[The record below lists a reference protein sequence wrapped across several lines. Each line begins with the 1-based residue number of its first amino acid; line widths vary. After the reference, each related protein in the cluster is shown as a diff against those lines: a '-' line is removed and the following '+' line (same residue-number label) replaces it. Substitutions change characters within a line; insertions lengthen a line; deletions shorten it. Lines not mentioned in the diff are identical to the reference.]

1 MVELSNSTVVHCITT
16 GVALVL
22 AAVLLHVLVKVGLV
36 IPNDAL
42 MALGL
47 WLFWIGVTVV
57 SLFVV
62 LFFVFNDIV

>member
-1 MVELSNSTVVHCITT
+1 MVELSNSTVVHSITT
-16 GVALVL
+16 GVALIL
-22 AAVLLHVLVKVGLV
+22 AAVLLHALVTVGLV
-36 IPNDAL
+36 TLNYAL

-47 WLFWIGVTVV
+47 WLFWIGVIVA